1 MLRKKKTLSIRF
13 YTVLL
18 LMPFLIAIFILV
30 AFLRS
35 NFNTIEQK
43 SNYILEK
50 TVPDVIATQ
59 DIQQKLQDLQRSI
72 EIIRFSNDFTFV
84 DEAYNSSRLLNI
96 SPFYPYKDEIK
107 TFEDNEMLLQNAK
120 EQERNMFKIPKVIQ

>member
-59 DIQQKLQDLQRSI
+59 NIQQKLQDLQRSI
-72 EIIRFSNDFTFV
+72 EIIRFSNDFTFA

-96 SPFYPYKDEIK
+96 
-107 TFEDNEMLLQNAK
+107 
-120 EQERNMFKIPKVIQ
+120 